1 MSNEV
6 IEFLNAFDAYAQRAF
21 AKGGQYAL
29 VRSGTIHFEGEQVYF
44 TKNTRNPEVVLV
56 KVFGEEHDVV
66 LWDN

>member
-1 MSNEV
+1 MSNAQV
-6 IEFLNAFDAYAQRAF
+6 EFLNAFDAYAQRAF

-29 VRSGTIHFEGEQVYF
+29 VRSGTIHFEGQPVYF

-56 KVFGEEHDVV
+56 KVFGEEFDVV